1 MLKYI
6 NFMKFITNRNI
17 LFLFSF
23 LMFFG
28 CSNASQNQNFV
39 IDEDNLKA
47 AVLSRTQ
54 NLQWTQELEKS
65 RLSQKI
71 NPEDKISDK
80 LRYSPSVMIAVEG
93 GISTNAVYPVIDG
106 FGSLDISD
114 IDPGAIN
121 LIDSFCIAYKKG
133 ESCDQFMAENSIYS
147 LSLFLFDASEED
159 FSVYGMDWV
168 IGKAFV
174 SESSIEIPVRIFNA
188 KKYIDVNFFM
198 RQDKETYKILDLEI
212 SNTGDVKKAGGEDSD
227 GKQ

>member
-1 MLKYI
+1 
-6 NFMKFITNRNI
+6 MKFITNRSI
-17 LFLFSF
+17 FIIFSF
-23 LMFFG
+23 LVLFG

-39 IDEDNLKA
+39 IDNDNLKA

-71 NPEDKISDK
+71 NPEDSISDNLK
-80 LRYSPSVMIAVEG
+80 YTPSVMIAVEG
-93 GISTNAVYPVIDG
+93 GISTTAVYPVIDG

-121 LIDSFCIAYKKG
+121 IIDSFCIAYKKG
-133 ESCDQFMAENSIYS
+133 ESCDKFMAENSIYS

-159 FSVYGMDWV
+159 FSVSGMDWI

-212 SNTGDVKKAGGEDSD
+212 SNTGDVKKTGGEDSD